1 VPDWLA
7 LDDALKALEAIDP
20 RKSRMVECRF
30 FGGLDVKETAEALA
44 VSPDTI
50 HRDWRFAK
58 PWLRRE
64 PSRGEPAGARRDVL
78 LVPRNKRRR
87 NSIAWPEVAAQE
99 GVCLTAHRSYFANTP
114 EQKAFTPV

>member
-1 VPDWLA
+1 LVDFARSRRYGKRGGETIRVRFEKILDAPESLVPDWLA

-20 RKSRMVECRF
+20 RNSRMVECRF

-64 PSRGEPAGARRDVL
+64 LSRGGPAGARGDVL
-78 LVPRNKRRR
+78 PGSTKQT
-87 NSIAWPEVAAQE
+87 AAQ
-99 GVCLTAHRSYFANTP
+99 
-114 EQKAFTPV
+114 